1 MLELFALSVG
11 AILFPVHFGDLSS
24 DILPEFDL
32 RPCEVILVN
41 GYRPTVG
48 EPLQSRAFGWGQ
60 SANYVFASRLHF
72 GNEFP
77 LFAVARASALVVGGI
92 ECARL
97 VATVGNNIRIV
108 RDSILMIACDRGTG
122 FAITIPSRIM
132 ADRIDDLF
140 IRSHI
145 LTVRS
150 APVCRAERAHCI
162 LVAYSVAIDGVE
174 RKGYVL
180 LPTTAVALDLTVN
193 AVSLEHVNRIVFAF
207 AHPQRQSAQYAWYG
221 VTSGL

>member
-1 MLELFALSVG
+1 
-11 AILFPVHFGDLSS
+11 
-24 DILPEFDL
+24 
-32 RPCEVILVN
+32 
-41 GYRPTVG
+41 
-48 EPLQSRAFGWGQ
+48 
-60 SANYVFASRLHF
+60 
-72 GNEFP
+72 
-77 LFAVARASALVVGGI
+77 
-92 ECARL
+92 
-97 VATVGNNIRIV
+97 
-108 RDSILMIACDRGTG
+108 MIAGDRGTR

-180 LPTTAVALDLTVN
+180 LPSAAVALDLSVN
-193 AVSLEHVNRIVFAF
+193 AVSLEHVNRVVFAF
-207 AHPQRQSAQYAWYG
+207 AHLQR
-221 VTSGL
+221 

>member
-1 MLELFALSVG
+1 MLELFVLSVG
-11 AILFPVHFGDLSS
+11 AILFPAHFGDLPS

-32 RPCEVILVN
+32 RPREVILVN
-41 GYRPTVG
+41 GYRPAVG
-48 EPLQSRAFGWGQ
+48 KPLQSRAFGWGQ
-60 SANYVFASRLHF
+60 SANYVFASRLHL
-72 GNEFP
+72 GNELP
-77 LFAVARASALVVGGI
+77 LFAVARAGAFVIGRV

-108 RDSILMIACDRGTG
+108 RDSILMIAGDRGTC
-122 FAITIPSRIM
+122 FAITIPSRIVT
-132 ADRIDDLF
+132 DGIDDLF
-140 IRSHI
+140 IGTHI

-150 APVCRAERAHCI
+150 TPVSSAERAHCV

-180 LPTTAVALDLTVN
+180 LPSAAVALDLAVD

-207 AHPQRQSAQYAWYG
+207 AHPQR
-221 VTSGL
+221 